1 MNLNYSIN
9 GVLFSQLGIKVAS
22 SEGVVDGLSLK
33 EPFAVDWPDA
43 HGQVV
48 DLSRPRYEARE
59 IRLTCWMVASSADN
73 FLTQQNAL
81 LTELVKSGTQRL
93 QFTPVTGK
101 PLVFEVYCKAGVT
114 IKKEW
119 RDGVMIGEFTLI
131 LIEPQPVKYV
141 LIGTGGTTAT
151 ITLSVVTPIKLH
163 WGDGS
168 VTEAVGANQSYSH
181 TYGGSSGVP
190 YYLIIA
196 GELERLTEHSKANLT
211 VLWSRLY

>member
-9 GVLFSQLGIKVAS
+9 GVLFSQLGIQVAR

-33 EPFAVDWPDA
+33 EPFKVEWPDA
-43 HGQVV
+43 HGEVV

-59 IRLTCWMVASSADN
+59 IRLDCWMVATSADN
-73 FLTQQNAL
+73 FLSQQNAL

-93 QFTPVTGK
+93 HFAPVTGK
-101 PLVFEVYCKAGVT
+101 PLVFEVYCKAGVS

-119 RDGVMIGEFTLI
+119 RDGMMIGEFTLN

-141 LIGTGGTTAT
+141 LIGTGGTTAS
-151 ITLSVVTPIKLH
+151 ITLSAVTPVKLH

-168 VTEAVGANQSYSH
+168 VTIAEGANQTYTH
-181 TYGGSSGVP
+181 GYGGSSGVK

-196 GELERLTEHSKANLT
+196 GELERLTEHEKTNLT